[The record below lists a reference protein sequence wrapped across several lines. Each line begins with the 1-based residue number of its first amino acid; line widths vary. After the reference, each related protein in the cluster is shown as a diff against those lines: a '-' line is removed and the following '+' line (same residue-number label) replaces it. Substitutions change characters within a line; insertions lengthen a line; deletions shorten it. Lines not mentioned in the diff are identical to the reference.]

1 MKKAASKHSL
11 ARYTYKMH
19 CWKQQLT
26 LKTLNLIERQTLKLF
41 EEEEEGVRMKK
52 IIQNET
58 EIS

>member
-19 CWKQQLT
+19 RWKQQLT
-26 LKTLNLIERQTLKLF
+26 LKTLNLIELQTLKLF
-41 EEEEEGVRMKK
+41 EEEEEGGRVKK
-52 IIQNET
+52 VIQNET